1 MKKLLKFKNSL
12 IMMLGV
18 LLCLSGL
25 ISCSITIDLSTDNN
39 GQVIEN
45 SNDTNSSTQN
55 TTADSSNITIDNI
68 PAYSGD
74 DYIILNNNIPN
85 FSESDLTTTSFEEYA
100 PLDDLGRCGVAYSNI
115 GTDIMPTEK
124 RESISSVKPSGW
136 HSVKYDIVEGKYLYN
151 RSHLIG
157 YQLTAENANDRNL
170 ITGTRYFNATL
181 MLPYENMVA
190 DYIKETNNHVLYR
203 VTPVFEGNNLVA
215 TGVQMEAKSVE
226 DNGEGIEFN
235 VFVYNVQPGIT
246 IDYATGDSAL
256 SGEEITNTSSSSN
269 SNNTSNNSS
278 NTTSSNNTTSTEE
291 IIIRGNSKSKI
302 YHCPGQRDYE
312 NMADSDYLVN
322 FNSEEE
328 AISAVYRKASR

>member
-25 ISCSITIDLSTDNN
+25 ISCSITIDLSTDTN

-328 AISAVYRKASR
+328 AISAGYRKASR

>member
-328 AISAVYRKASR
+328 AIAAGYRKASR

>member
-100 PLDDLGRCGVAYSNI
+100 PLDELGRCGVANSNI

-157 YQLTAENANDRNL
+157 YQLTAENANDVKAKVVCEGANGPTTPGADEIFAQKGITLVPDILANSGGVTVSYYEWVQNL
-170 ITGTRYFNATL
+170 QRDSWSFEEVQAKQEKAMKKAFDAIWAIKEEYGVDMRTAAYMSSIKR
-181 MLPYENMVA
+181 VA
-190 DYIKETNNHVLYR
+190 DAMKR
-203 VTPVFEGNNLVA
+203 
-215 TGVQMEAKSVE
+215 
-226 DNGEGIEFN
+226 
-235 VFVYNVQPGIT
+235 
-246 IDYATGDSAL
+246 
-256 SGEEITNTSSSSN
+256 
-269 SNNTSNNSS
+269 
-278 NTTSSNNTTSTEE
+278 
-291 IIIRGNSKSKI
+291 RGW
-302 YHCPGQRDYE
+302 Y
-312 NMADSDYLVN
+312 
-322 FNSEEE
+322 
-328 AISAVYRKASR
+328 